1 MANSP
6 MVGIRVPK
14 TLQREIRAVASSKG
28 LSLSAFMREA
38 ALAALAD
45 QTIVDQLEMD
55 ASADA

>member
-1 MANSP
+1 MANTP
-6 MVGIRVPK
+6 MVGVRVPV
-14 TLQREIRAVASSKG
+14 TIQRELRAVASSKG

-55 ASADA
+55 ASTDA

>member
-1 MANSP
+1 

-55 ASADA
+55 PSTGA